1 MCFSSAVC
9 VCEKRERVAQFPSL
23 FRYLPLVY
31 LSALLPQ
38 ATTKASESYCAFLYT
53 EHRFI
58 FLLTLRSFS
67 DLGFQKKYSTL
78 FLHARFHFP
87 VLRPRSITWL
97 SDAGLSKGIHINDSK
112 NLSQKKKNI
121 NDFKKFDIKPLKKLL
136 YLLYYSTLKYI

>member
-1 MCFSSAVC
+1 MCFSSAVCVC

-97 SDAGLSKGIHINDSK
+97 RDVGLSKSIHINDSK
-112 NLSQKKKNI
+112 NLSQKKKLMILKNLIFNI
-121 NDFKKFDIKPLKKLL
+121 LKSYFIYYIILL
-136 YLLYYSTLKYI
+136 